1 MYFWGRLNPKF
12 GNICR
17 CVIHTLLF
25 ALPTT
30 IMCIQVKCINWEKKM
45 KLTVAVNNKAVC

>member
-1 MYFWGRLNPKF
+1 MYVGGRLSPKF
-12 GNICR
+12 KNIFR

-45 KLTVAVNNKAVC
+45 KLTVAVNNNAVC

>member
-12 GNICR
+12 ENIFR

-30 IMCIQVKCINWEKKM
+30 ILCIQVKCINWEKKM
-45 KLTVAVNNKAVC
+45 KLTAAMNNNAVC